1 MKAVMMDGIN
11 AISPQKPSVSITPLL
26 KRLWPSPEAT
36 QVTADEVALAIS
48 HVFRGELSPVQVG
61 ALLTALH
68 FTGWD
73 RKADVLAKCAAV
85 MRDAAA
91 PVDIDALRAI
101 VGGKGVERGDYRG
114 GLCDIVGTGGDNHS
128 TFNVST
134 TASIVASAEVL
145 VAKHGNRSATSKSG
159 SAEVLASMDPAPDL
173 DYITPETILTVY
185 ERTQYAFLF
194 AQVFHPGMKRV
205 AEVRKELGWRTI
217 FNLLGPLANPVDPLI
232 EARVVGVARKDLGP
246 VFAEALRIGG
256 AKKAMVVCGEEDLD
270 EISCAG
276 RTFCWRLREEPN
288 PDYRDDVVDGDAS
301 DENAPRPTIVA
312 IDHFMLSPADFGLP
326 AHPLCDVAPGKSPR
340 ENAIL
345 LKKLITNQ
353 LDADDPVLHFVLL
366 NAAAL
371 LDVTGAC
378 EGDVGG
384 DTIGERGPGGGRW
397 KEGIRR
403 ARLAIETGACLR
415 SWQGFVGLGGEM

>member
-1 MKAVMMDGIN
+1 MDGIN
-11 AISPQKPSVSITPLL
+11 AITPQKPYVSIAPLL

-85 MRDAAA
+85 MREAAA

-101 VGGKGVERGDYRG
+101 VGGKGVERGEYRG

-173 DYITPETILTVY
+173 DYITPETILTAY

-205 AEVRKELGWRTI
+205 ATVRKELGWRTI

-232 EARVVGVARKDLGP
+232 EARVVGVARRDLGP

-276 RTFCWRLREEPN
+276 RTFCWRLREVAN
-288 PDYRDDVVDGDAS
+288 PDYRDDIVDGDTS
-301 DENAPRPTIVA
+301 DESTPRPTVVA
-312 IDHFMLSPADFGLP
+312 IDHFILSPADFGLP

-340 ENAIL
+340 ENAVL

-384 DTIGERGPGGGRW
+384 DTIEERGPGGGRW

-403 ARLAIETGACLR
+403 ARLAIESGACLR
-415 SWQGFVGLGGEM
+415 SWQGFVGLGRDI